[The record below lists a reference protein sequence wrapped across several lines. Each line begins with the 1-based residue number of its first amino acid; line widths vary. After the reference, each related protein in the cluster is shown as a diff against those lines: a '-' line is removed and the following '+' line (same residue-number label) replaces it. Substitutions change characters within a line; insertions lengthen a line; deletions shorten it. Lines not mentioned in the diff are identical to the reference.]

1 MRFITRGQI
10 VHILLQEK
18 AEITEFIQDQMI
30 HPPEKFSI
38 EVHLDK
44 NRNVISVI
52 LLDIGT
58 NTENIINILK
68 NFIIRY
74 KNEAKFPNL
83 SVTFENIIRELAK
96 QEPLYPR
103 NLFKLDIE

>member
-1 MRFITRGQI
+1 MKFLFRGTM
-10 VHILLQEK
+10 VHILLQEN
-18 AEITEFIQDQMI
+18 AEISEIYQDQMI
-30 HPPEKFSI
+30 HPPEKFNI

-44 NRNVISVI
+44 NHNIVSVI
-52 LLDIGT
+52 LLDVGT
-58 NTENIINILK
+58 STENIISVLK

-83 SVTFENIIRELAK
+83 SVTFENIIKELAK

-103 NLFKLDIE
+103 NLFRLDIE